1 MSDGPVDS
9 ATRRPS
15 YPDVAPVPHGG
26 TDRELL
32 ARFAADREEAAFAI
46 LVERHG
52 PMVLDVCRRVLH
64 DAHEAEDACQAT
76 FLVLARKSG
85 SLRKPELLAN
95 WLYGVAYRSARKA
108 QRQRVRY
115 CAHAMRGASMQATD
129 ATADLIWKDL
139 RPVLDEEL
147 DRLPAKFR
155 APVVL
160 CYLEGLKAE
169 EAARRLGCPRGT
181 ILSRLARARQRLS
194 SRLAKRGL
202 ALSTGFL
209 GLLLTG
215 KATASEPLPSAFV
228 KSTVKAASLFAA
240 PKTASSG
247 RDGGRANNLAQG
259 VLMAM
264 FLAKLKFGAVCLLV
278 TGVVLIGT
286 ATAVRISMAA
296 GPSDPI
302 ALAPSGLAPI
312 ALDPGQDQASKDDL
326 ERLQGAWREIG
337 FENADG
343 KARLEDIKGF
353 RWIIKGDSFTMVADQ
368 FGPLQDQQGN
378 AMQFLLSL
386 NAAVRPKRIE
396 FSAGGQMWLIGIYE
410 LNGDSFKI
418 CTAPGGG
425 PWPMGFSAKGDRII
439 WEFKREPADKQPPAP
454 QK

>member
-1 MSDGPVDS
+1 MSDGPVNS
-9 ATRRPS
+9 ATRQPS
-15 YPDVAPVPHGG
+15 YADVAPPPEGG

-32 ARFAADREEAAFAI
+32 ARFAADREESAFAT

-85 SLRKPELLAN
+85 SLRQPELLAN

-108 QRQRVRY
+108 QRQKVRY

-209 GLLLTG
+209 GLLLTR
-215 KATASEPLPSAFV
+215 KAAASASLPSEFV
-228 KSTVKAASLFAA
+228 KSTVTAARLFAT
-240 PKTASSG
+240 PKPSISG
-247 RDGGRANNLAQG
+247 RAGGRANNIAQG

-264 FLAKLKFGAVCLLV
+264 FLAKLQFVSMCLLV
-278 TGVVLIGT
+278 GGVVVIGT
-286 ATAVRISMAA
+286 TTAAR
-296 GPSDPI
+296 I
-302 ALAPSGLAPI
+302 ALAAGAGKTAV
-312 ALDPGQDQASKDDL
+312 ALGANEERVLGADQASKQDKN
-326 ERLQGAWREIG
+326 RLQGAWREVEL
-337 FENADG
+337 ENANG
-343 KARLEDIKGF
+343 KADPEAIKQIRWIVKDDGF
-353 RWIIKGDSFTMVADQ
+353 RMIAEQNGQEQLFEAKFQ
-368 FGPLQDQQGN
+368 FRLD
-378 AMQFLLSL
+378 ASTK
-386 NAAVRPKRIE
+386 PKKIDISVNGE
-396 FSAGGQMWLIGIYE
+396 PYWIGIYE
-410 LNGDSFKI
+410 LTDESFKM
-418 CTAPGGG
+418 CTTD
-425 PWPMGFSAKGDRII
+425 KGRPRPTNFVPQGDQIV
-439 WEFKREPADKQPPAP
+439 WGLKREAGANGANPAKKP
-454 QK
+454 